1 MKKFN
6 MEEIDDSIIQDL
18 IDHCEDNM
26 ASPYKEKAKAKV
38 VVAKMEEPS
47 EDEESMMVGG
57 EKSSDE
63 DEMSDEDKE
72 KLMELYRSLKD

>member
-6 MEEIDDSIIQDL
+6 MEDIDDSILQDL

-38 VVAKMEEPS
+38 VIKMDDEP
-47 EDEESMMVGG
+47 EQDESGMEM
-57 EKSSDE
+57 EPKSSDDE
-63 DEMSDEDKE
+63 DEMSDEDKA
-72 KLMELYRSLKD
+72 KLMELYRSMKD